1 MNTDIDGD
9 LAQPAACANHGTVLP
24 SGSRSRNVHIDLLNN
39 GYSHAQQ
46 EGKHSM
52 TADVHGSGILDT
64 AKGILIGL
72 RRCRSEVAFHE
83 LLNAA
88 QRHRMPVF
96 AMAWALVHLANGGDS
111 SDHASADAESAA
123 RNEWGE
129 LFREPALSIG

>member
-1 MNTDIDGD
+1 LVDD
-9 LAQPAACANHGTVLP
+9 
-24 SGSRSRNVHIDLLNN
+24 

-52 TADVHGSGILDT
+52 TADVHGSRILDT

-72 RRCRSEVAFHE
+72 RRCRSEAAFHE

-96 AMAWALVHLANGGDS
+96 AMAWALVHLANGGENWA
-111 SDHASADAESAA
+111 HTSADAESAA

>member
-1 MNTDIDGD
+1 LVDD
-9 LAQPAACANHGTVLP
+9 
-24 SGSRSRNVHIDLLNN
+24 

-52 TADVHGSGILDT
+52 TADVHAGRILDT

-72 RRCRSEVAFHE
+72 RRCRSETAFHE

-96 AMAWALVHLANGGDS
+96 AMAWGLVHLADGGEN
-111 SDHASADAESAA
+111 SAHTSVDAQSAA

-129 LFREPALSIG
+129 LFAESALSIG

>member
-1 MNTDIDGD
+1 
-9 LAQPAACANHGTVLP
+9 
-24 SGSRSRNVHIDLLNN
+24 
-39 GYSHAQQ
+39 
-46 EGKHSM
+46 M
-52 TADVHGSGILDT
+52 TADVHGGRILDT

-96 AMAWALVHLANGGDS
+96 AMAWALVHLADGGEI
-111 SDHASADAESAA
+111 AGNTSAEADSAA

-129 LFREPALSIG
+129 FFREPALSMG